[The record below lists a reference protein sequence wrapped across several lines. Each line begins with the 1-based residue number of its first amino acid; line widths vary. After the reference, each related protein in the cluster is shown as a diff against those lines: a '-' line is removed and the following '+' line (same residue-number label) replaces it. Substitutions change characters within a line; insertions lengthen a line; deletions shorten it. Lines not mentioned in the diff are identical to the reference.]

1 MKRIKVMGL
10 CLVALFALT
19 AAAASSASAASP
31 EYKVCAKAAV
41 KEGGTFTDKNCTI
54 PAKGKEKNAKYELA
68 GIEHAKKP
76 ALKGTN
82 GASNLYVFIT
92 GVGVVGE
99 TSCTKAKDT
108 GAFTGPKTTKTVAK
122 FEHCSSSK
130 KVCTSPGAKAGV
142 IETFGLKGELFA
154 TGQSATGV
162 AVQITGEGAGGKSA
176 EFNCE
181 GEEISTTG
189 AVSAELTEAAGK
201 ISKTSKNIFAVNSPA
216 LGEPTITSPAGP
228 LLTTIV
234 GVGTV
239 ESGEETTASLK
250 GEAAGAF

>member
-1 MKRIKVMGL
+1 MKRMKIVGL
-10 CLVALFALT
+10 CLIAVFAFTAL
-19 AAAASSASAASP
+19 AAGSASAASP

-54 PAKGKEKNAKYELA
+54 PAKGKEKAAKYELA
-68 GIEHAKKP
+68 GIAAAKK
-76 ALKGTN
+76 LGVKGAN
-82 GASNLYVFIT
+82 GLSKLQVFIK
-92 GVGVVGE
+92 GVGIVGE
-99 TSCTKAKDT
+99 TVCQKAKDAGEIT
-108 GAFTGPKTTKTVAK
+108 GAKTTKTVAK
-122 FEHCSSSK
+122 FEKCQSSG

-189 AVSAELTEAAGK
+189 AVSAEYTPVGK
-201 ISKTSKNIFAVNSPA
+201 ISKESEQIFATNA
-216 LGEPTITSPAGP
+216 EGEPTITSPAGP

-234 GVGTV
+234 GLGTV
-239 ESGEETTASLK
+239 ESGESTTAKLK
-250 GEAAGAF
+250 GEALEVG